1 MKPIFYL
8 TFMKRLIYSL
18 IELAAGGCVQLLVFF
33 LEWQMGR
40 RAAVFIYGS
49 NFYMNLRNVGIKKG
63 DFDYA
68 GFLQRL
74 IGSRDWVGTFFY
86 IAPVRPGDHPK
97 MAQEQQRF
105 FSHLG
110 KTKNVTLKLGVLEER
125 FEECE
130 KCGSK
135 TRSIIQKGVDV
146 LLTGDM
152 IAMAMQDKY
161 DDGYLVSADADYVP
175 LAKYLRFNLK
185 KKGFCVSPKGA
196 RYGKLAKACN
206 SAIPIDQKFI
216 DECQAV

>member
-8 TFMKRLIYSL
+8 TFMKRLIYL
-18 IELAAGGCVQLLVFF
+18 FIELTAGSCVQLPVFF
-33 LEWQMGR
+33 LDWQMGC
-40 RAAVFIYGS
+40 RAAVFIDGS

-63 DFDYA
+63 NLDFA
-68 GFLQRL
+68 GFSQRL

-86 IAPVRPGDHPK
+86 IAPVRPGERPK

-105 FSHLG
+105 FSHLC

-130 KCGSK
+130 ECGSK
-135 TRSIIQKGVDV
+135 TRSMIQKGIDV
-146 LLTGDM
+146 LLTVDM

-185 KKGFCVSPKGA
+185 KKVFAYPQKVLDTA
-196 RYGKLAKACN
+196 N
-206 SAIPIDQKFI
+206 SLKHATLQSL
-216 DECQAV
+216 